1 MTANTQGRA
10 ISPRQS
16 SRLLKEIVAKI
27 GEAVDSNMPLHQ
39 ALVLFI
45 VATANEDGIEMR
57 DIARQSGLSTSSVSR
72 NIAALG
78 EWHRLQRPGLGLVET
93 RTDLADRRRK
103 PVHLT
108 KKGEATMQSLN
119 GLLSASVGRT
129 MKEAT

>member
-93 RTDLADRRRK
+93 RAVSLSILPRKGRPRCNHSTVSSPRR
-103 PVHLT
+103 
-108 KKGEATMQSLN
+108 
-119 GLLSASVGRT
+119 
-129 MKEAT
+129 